1 MFSTPIALALLALS
15 SPALARLGSK
25 EAIDRLRGTKEYVNQ
40 NAAARDTVHAR
51 AEDAKSSS
59 FYTPV
64 FGNANASTFAVN
76 STKLPLVTFPLQP
89 SWAGRLPISASKTES
104 RVDLTVQV
112 VDLRC

>member
-1 MFSTPIALALLALS
+1 MFSASVALALLALS

-40 NAAARDTVHAR
+40 NAAARNTVHAR
-51 AEDAKSSS
+51 AEDAKSSP

-76 STKLPLVTFPLQP
+76 SSKLPLVTFSLQP

-104 RVDLTVQV
+104 RVGHAVEV
-112 VDLRC
+112 VVLRC